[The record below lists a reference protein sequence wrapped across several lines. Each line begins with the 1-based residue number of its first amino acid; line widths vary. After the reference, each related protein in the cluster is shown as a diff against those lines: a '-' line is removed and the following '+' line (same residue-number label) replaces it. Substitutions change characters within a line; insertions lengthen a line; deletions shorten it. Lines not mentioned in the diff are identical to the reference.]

1 MSASDPLRTFSATG
15 KFGACECARGFSTV
29 EHREVLARAPGSFIL
44 VGGSVEVDAPPFE
57 DGPAR
62 LWADERCVCIGT
74 LAEVDGH
81 TRVIVGSNVDHAN
94 LALAFSGEIS
104 TPARRLVVSD
114 AELNTLIE
122 VAVPTQ
128 LTSLSIWT
136 NDASEPTMIAINV
149 TDH

>member
-1 MSASDPLRTFSATG
+1 MREGLSAVG
-15 KFGACECARGFSTV
+15 HKQ
-29 EHREVLARAPGSFIL
+29 VLVRAPGSFIL
-44 VGGSVEVDAPPFE
+44 VGGSVEVDAPPFGN
-57 DGPAR
+57 GPTR

-74 LAEVDGH
+74 LSEVDGH
-81 TRVIVGSNVDHAN
+81 TRVIVGSDVDHSN
-94 LALAFSGEIS
+94 LSLAFSGEVS

-136 NDASEPTMIAINV
+136 NDAREPTIIAINV
-149 TDH
+149 TDR

>member
-1 MSASDPLRTFSATG
+1 M
-15 KFGACECARGFSTV
+15 

-136 NDASEPTMIAINV
+136 NDAREPTMIAINV